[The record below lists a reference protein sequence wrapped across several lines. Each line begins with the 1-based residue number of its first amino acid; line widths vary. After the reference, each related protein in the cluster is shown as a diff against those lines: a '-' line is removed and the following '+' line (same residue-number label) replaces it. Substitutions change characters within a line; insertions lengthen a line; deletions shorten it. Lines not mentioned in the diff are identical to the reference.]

1 MNQEQITD
9 LIGRINRSN
18 GNGFSYCELRALEDT
33 INQLLFVRERTR
45 EAYARLKRI
54 NGDHQKKISEFYNA
68 NQEFTRENARLNEN
82 LAELRAQVTN
92 HLAKIHEQ
100 EVVIQDLKARQW
112 RVEVPCSPVTAD
124 EARKRQELTDENAE
138 LRKRSD
144 HLLAFTRALNRRI
157 DEQECVIRAQRDRL
171 ECGRASVSTRLLTSA
186 EEQALQAKIKVLSGD
201 LEDLRSRN
209 QTQMITISK
218 FQEDT
223 ARLRGDLAEIRRIAE
238 AAE

>member
-33 INQLLFVRERTR
+33 INQLLFVREKTR
-45 EAYARLKRI
+45 EAYAR
-54 NGDHQKKISEFYNA
+54 QKD
-68 NQEFTRENARLNEN
+68 RLNKSEARVEE
-82 LAELRAQVTN
+82 LTGLVAELKMRR
-92 HLAKIHEQ
+92 HEQ

-112 RVEVPCSPVTAD
+112 RVEVPCSNRMTAT
-124 EARKRQELTDENAE
+124 EV
-138 LRKRSD
+138 
-144 HLLAFTRALNRRI
+144 NRRI
-157 DEQECVIRAQRDRL
+157 DEQEKIIRDLRDKGL
-171 ECGRASVSTRLLTSA
+171 EQDNKKLRARVHELESISAHYSARLLTLGNKEA
-186 EEQALQAKIKVLSGD
+186 EAQVLQTKLKVLSDD

-223 ARLRGDLAEIRRIAE
+223 ARFRGDLAEIRRITD
-238 AAE
+238 AALE